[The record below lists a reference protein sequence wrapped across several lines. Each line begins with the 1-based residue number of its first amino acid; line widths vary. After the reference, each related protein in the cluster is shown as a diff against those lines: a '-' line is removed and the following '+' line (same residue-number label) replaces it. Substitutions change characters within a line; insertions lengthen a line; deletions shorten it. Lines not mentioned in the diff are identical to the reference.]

1 MTSPTPPH
9 DTRKLQDRAPRS
21 PEELERLLNEAAKV
35 RGNSLWKDA
44 MRRFRKMRVARFS
57 MWALIAL
64 VLLCF
69 FTPLLPIAPPA
80 RVNLPEQFRAP
91 SLMAPEP
98 GGGQSFLF
106 RGGWSLDEYEL
117 STYSIHDRWFMQA
130 RSAVFGE
137 AELGPILG
145 TDSKGR
151 CLLSRILW
159 GGRLSLMVGLVA
171 TIVSL
176 LIGVSYGAFSGYAG
190 GRVDNLMMRIVDV
203 MYSVPFIFVVIFII
217 TIMRSHQ
224 QTFENLGIDRRVVF
238 FAVIGAV
245 YWLTMARVVRGQVLS
260 LKRKEFIEASQ
271 VLGAGT
277 GRILSRHLIPNVFS
291 IVLVYL
297 TLTIPRVMLFEA
309 FLSFLGLGVEAPD
322 VSWGL
327 LANDGIE
334 AINGLRVY
342 WWFVLFPGLALGGT
356 LFALNFLGDGLRDA
370 LDPRLEEK

>member
-1 MTSPTPPH
+1 
-9 DTRKLQDRAPRS
+9 
-21 PEELERLLNEAAKV
+21 
-35 RGNSLWKDA
+35 
-44 MRRFRKMRVARFS
+44 
-57 MWALIAL
+57 
-64 VLLCF
+64 
-69 FTPLLPIAPPA
+69 
-80 RVNLPEQFRAP
+80 
-91 SLMAPEP
+91 
-98 GGGQSFLF
+98 
-106 RGGWSLDEYEL
+106 
-117 STYSIHDRWFMQA
+117 
-130 RSAVFGE
+130 
-137 AELGPILG
+137 
-145 TDSKGR
+145 
-151 CLLSRILW
+151 
-159 GGRLSLMVGLVA
+159 MVGLVA

-309 FLSFLGLGVEAPD
+309 FLSFLGLGVEAPGR
-322 VSWGL
+322 VLGAPRQRRYRGHQRPARL
-327 LANDGIE
+327 LVVRP
-334 AINGLRVY
+334 L
-342 WWFVLFPGLALGGT
+342 PGPGAG
-356 LFALNFLGDGLRDA
+356 RDA
-370 LDPRLEEK
+370 LCAELPRRWTARRARPASRGEVSGS

>member
-1 MTSPTPPH
+1 MTTIAKNGAG
-9 DTRKLQDRAPRS
+9 DGFGRS
-21 PEELERLLNEAAKV
+21 PQELELLLNEAAKV

-44 MRRFRKMRVARFS
+44 MRRFKKMRLARFS
-57 MWALIAL
+57 MWALLAL
-64 VLLCF
+64 VAICF

-80 RVNLPEQFRAP
+80 RVDLPQQYRAP
-91 SLMAPEP
+91 ALQSPGP
-98 GGGQSFLF
+98 GGAESFLF
-106 RGGWSLDEYEL
+106 RSGWSLDEYDLE
-117 STYSIHDRWFMQA
+117 SFAVHDRFLLKLRA
-130 RSAVFGE
+130 EIFGGYE
-137 AELGPILG
+137 VVPLLG

-176 LIGVSYGAFSGYAG
+176 LIGVTYGALSGYLG
-190 GRVDNLMMRIVDV
+190 GRIDNLMMRIVDV
-203 MYSVPFIFVVIFII
+203 LYSVPFIFVVIFII
-217 TIMRSHQ
+217 TIIRSNQ
-224 QTFENLGIDRRVVF
+224 AWFESYGIGRRVVF

-260 LKRKEFIEASQ
+260 LKHKEFIEASQ

-277 GRILSRHLIPNVFS
+277 ARILFRHLIPNVFS
-291 IVLVYL
+291 VVLVYL

-370 LDPRLEEK
+370 LDPRLEEKS